1 MGEHGSGREG
11 WIEAR
16 RVACIGLVAT
26 TWIGLAGCD
35 EVTPAGYD
43 SGSVTEPVAAPPAEE
58 SPGSGSTP
66 ALPGYPDLEVTAS
79 VSDTSPAAG
88 AAFLLSA
95 TVRNEGDESAAATT
109 LRHYRSA
116 DETITTSD
124 TSVGTEAVEG
134 LAAFG
139 SRSTSLALTAP
150 ATAGS
155 YYYGACVDAVA
166 AESDTRNNCS
176 AAVTIR
182 VPEQATGTT
191 VPEPE
196 GDPDLVVASVSVSDS
211 EPSGGGTFT
220 LSATVRNDGSGTAAA
235 TTLRYYRSAD
245 ETITTSDT
253 EVGED
258 AVVRLS
264 ASGSVSA
271 SADPTAPEEAGTYHY
286 GACVDAVADESDT
299 ANNCSTSV
307 SVEVK
312 DPAEEFTLGPKPIN
326 LGPNSD
332 YQPNE
337 DGWHIGTDG
346 VDVLLIPDGID
357 AKVDA
362 RGGDDRIFGGDGD
375 DHFVGG
381 TGNDLLDGGIGD
393 DYVVG
398 GADDDDLRGYT
409 GADHLV
415 GGEGD
420 DKLNGGPGD
429 DSDRLEGGPGDDF
442 LTGGGGIDY
451 LYGGGDDDEIHDHAG
466 ANEIHG
472 GPGNDRL
479 YGTGNLYGE
488 EGDDYLQSSS
498 LGSGELYGGA
508 GRDRLWAGS
517 GSHTFSGGANIDSF
531 DFNNPGSASVTI
543 TDFTPGEDFIDLATL
558 NRITGYDDL
567 TITVSGDD
575 VVIGL
580 SEHYSGTIRLE
591 GVAVDDLDA
600 GDFRF

>member
-1 MGEHGSGREG
+1 M
-11 WIEAR
+11 A
-16 RVACIGLVAT
+16 
-26 TWIGLAGCD
+26 
-35 EVTPAGYD
+35 
-43 SGSVTEPVAAPPAEE
+43 EPVAASPTGD
-58 SPGSGSTP
+58 SPGPGSTP
-66 ALPGYPDLEVTAS
+66 ALPGYPDLEVSAS
-79 VSDTSPAAG
+79 VSDNSPAAG
-88 AAFLLSA
+88 AAFALSA

-109 LRHYRSA
+109 LRWYRSA
-116 DETITTSD
+116 DVTVTTSD

-139 SRSTSLALTAP
+139 SRGTSLALTAP
-150 ATAGS
+150 ETAGT

-176 AAVTIR
+176 ASVTVR
-182 VPEQATGTT
+182 VRAPSTDTSTDTT

-196 GDPDLVVASVSVSDS
+196 GDPDLVVASVTVSDS

-220 LSATVRNDGSGTAAA
+220 LSATVRNDGTAAAAA

-245 ETITTSDT
+245 ENVTTSDT
-253 EVGED
+253 EVGDD
-258 AVVRLS
+258 ATVGLAS
-264 ASGSVSA
+264 SGSVSA
-271 SADPTAPEEAGTYHY
+271 SADLTAPEAAGTYYY
-286 GACVDAVADESDT
+286 GACVDAVEDESDT

-307 SVEVK
+307 SIEVK
-312 DPAEEFTLGPKPIN
+312 DSSGGFTLGPKPIN

-357 AKVDA
+357 AKVDV
-362 RGGDDRIFGGDGD
+362 RGGDDRVFGGDGD

-381 TGNDLLDGGIGD
+381 DDNDLLAGGPGD
-393 DYVVG
+393 DYLVG
-398 GADDDDLRGYT
+398 GEGDDSLSGND

-420 DKLNGGPGD
+420 DRLID
-429 DSDRLEGGPGDDF
+429 DGSETSDRLEGGPGDDYI
-442 LTGGGGIDY
+442 GGNAGIDD
-451 LYGGGDDDEIHDHAG
+451 LYGGPDDDHLNDPFG
-466 ANEIHG
+466 ANEIRG

-479 YGTGNLYGE
+479 YGTGKLYGE

-498 LGSGELYGGA
+498 ESGNELYGGA

-517 GSHTFSGGANIDSF
+517 GSPTFLGGTNIDSF
-531 DFNNPGSASVTI
+531 DFNYPGSATVTI
-543 TDFTPGEDFIDLATL
+543 KDFSPGEDFIDLATL
-558 NRITGYDDL
+558 FRIPGFDDL
-567 TITVSGDD
+567 TITASGDD

-580 SEHYSGTIRLE
+580 TEHYSGTIRLE
-591 GVAVDDLDA
+591 NVAVDDLDA
-600 GDFRF
+600 EDFRF